1 MTHTANPPVPVKGA
15 LAEMPAGHRVERE
28 MFRIAT
34 WSRVALQE
42 ASARVRTELARAA
55 DLLQAP
61 RVLMIWEEQEEPWI
75 HLAMWSHSGFH
86 MRREAPGRF
95 AWLVAEPL
103 IGHSFLCQDVR
114 ATAPA
119 ILYAS
124 PTDLHRW
131 CGRPLHPALQEEFA
145 VGAVLSS
152 GTQGTTIAGHIFFL
166 DMPEL
171 SADHLARADDI
182 ARQVAMN
189 LDQFYLSQHLQQA
202 AVAEERRRLARN
214 LHDGALQSLA
224 GISLQLAE
232 VERLLAGDSRTAR
245 EHLCEVQRL
254 IANEQCDLRFLVR
267 ELKSTTRTTSEPDFC
282 LAARVETMS
291 RQIARQWG
299 LRIEVQMQLPELR
312 IPTALAYEIYYIVHE
327 ALSNAARHAK
337 ASAVDLDLAIQHDHV
352 RITVADNG
360 QGFPFHGQYDLAT
373 LTALQRGPV
382 MLSERVASLGGSLRL
397 DSSGAG
403 ARLDIRLPL
412 LPPADQHADLLCG
425 PR

>member
-1 MTHTANPPVPVKGA
+1 
-15 LAEMPAGHRVERE
+15 
-28 MFRIAT
+28 MFRIPT
-34 WSRVALQE
+34 WSRLALQD

-61 RVLMIWEEQEEPWI
+61 RVLMIWEELEEPWV

-86 MRREAPGRF
+86 LRREAPDTF
-95 AWLVAEPL
+95 PWLVAEPL

-119 ILYAS
+119 ILYA
-124 PTDLHRW
+124 PPADPQRW
-131 CGRPLHPALQEEFA
+131 CGRPLHPALQEEFGIA
-145 VGAVLSS
+145 AVLASDLH
-152 GTQGTTIAGHIFFL
+152 GTTVAGHIFFL
-166 DMPEL
+166 DLPEL
-171 SADHLARADDI
+171 NTDHLARADDV

-214 LHDGALQSLA
+214 LHDGTLQSLA
-224 GISLQLAE
+224 GISLQLTE
-232 VERLLAGDSRTAR
+232 VERLLAGDLQTAR

-254 IANEQCDLRFLVR
+254 IANEQCDLRFLLG
-267 ELKSTTRTTSEPDFC
+267 ELKSTTRTPSETDFC
-282 LAARVETMS
+282 LAARVDTMS

-299 LRIEVQMQLPELR
+299 LRIDVHMQLPELR
-312 IPTALAYEIYYIVHE
+312 VPTALAYEIYYIVHE

-337 ASAVDLDLAIQHDHV
+337 ASAVDLELAIQNDHV

-360 QGFPFHGQYDLAT
+360 QGFPFRGQYDLAT
-373 LTALQRGPV
+373 LTALQCGPM
-382 MLSERVASLGGSLRL
+382 MLSERVASLRGSLRL
-397 DSSGAG
+397 DSSEAG

-412 LPPADQHADLLCG
+412 LPPAPHQADLPCG

>member
-1 MTHTANPPVPVKGA
+1 
-15 LAEMPAGHRVERE
+15 

-42 ASARVRTELARAA
+42 ASARVQAELARAA

-61 RVLMIWEEQEEPWI
+61 RVLMIWEEPEEPWI
-75 HLAMWSHSGFH
+75 YLAIWSHGGFH
-86 MRREAPGRF
+86 MRREAPGTF
-95 AWLVAEPL
+95 PWLVAEPL
-103 IGHSFLCQDVR
+103 IGHSFLCPDVR
-114 ATAPA
+114 TTAPA
-119 ILYAS
+119 VLYAS

-131 CGRPLHPALQEEFA
+131 CGTPLHPALQEEFA
-145 VGAVLSS
+145 VGAVLYS
-152 GTQGTTIAGHIFFL
+152 GVHGTTMAGHILFL

-171 SADHLARADDI
+171 NADHLACADAI

-224 GISLQLAE
+224 GIALQLTE
-232 VERLLAGDSRTAR
+232 VERLLAGDPQTAR

-254 IANEQCDLRFLVR
+254 IADEQCDLRFLVG
-267 ELKSTTRTTSEPDFC
+267 ELKSTTRTASETDFC
-282 LAARVETMS
+282 LAARIETMS

-299 LRIEVQMQLPELR
+299 LRIDVRMQLPELR

-337 ASAVDLDLAIQHDHV
+337 ASTVDLDVAIRNDHV
-352 RITVADNG
+352 RITVADDG
-360 QGFPFHGQYDLAT
+360 QGFPFHGQYDLAA
-373 LTALQRGPV
+373 LTALQRGPA
-382 MLSERVASLGGSLRL
+382 MLNERVASLGGSLKL
-397 DSSGAG
+397 DSSEAG

-412 LPPADQHADLLCG
+412 LLPADQQADPLRG

>member
-1 MTHTANPPVPVKGA
+1 MTHTANSPIAVQGA
-15 LAEMPAGHRVERE
+15 TTEVATGHGVERE
-28 MFRIAT
+28 MFRIAK
-34 WSRVALQE
+34 WSRLALEE

-61 RVLMIWEEQEEPWI
+61 RVLMIWEESEEPWM
-75 HLAMWSHSGFH
+75 HLALWSQSGFH
-86 MRREAPGRF
+86 MRREAPETF
-95 AWLVAEPL
+95 PWVVAEPL
-103 IGHSFLCQDVR
+103 SGHSFLCQDVG

-124 PTDLHRW
+124 RTDLHRW
-131 CGRPLHPALQEEFA
+131 HGRPLHPALQEEFA

-152 GTQGTTIAGHIFFL
+152 AMHGTTMAGHLFFL
-166 DMPEL
+166 DMPDL
-171 SADHLARADDI
+171 DATDLARAADI
-182 ARQVAMN
+182 ARQVALN

-214 LHDGALQSLA
+214 LHDGPLQSLA
-224 GISLQLAE
+224 GISLQLTE
-232 VERLLAGDSRTAR
+232 VERLLVKDPQAAT

-254 IANEQCDLRFLVR
+254 IANEQYDLRFLVG
-267 ELKSTTRTTSEPDFC
+267 ELISTTRTPSETDFC

-291 RQIARQWG
+291 RQIARQRG
-299 LRIEVQMQLPELR
+299 LDIEVRLQLPDLR
-312 IPTALAYEIYYIVHE
+312 IPTALSYEIYYIVHE

-337 ASAVDLDLAIQHDHV
+337 ASAVDLELAIQSDHV

-360 QGFPFHGQYDLAT
+360 QGFSFHGQYDLAA
-373 LTALQRGPV
+373 LTALQCGPL
-382 MLSERVASLGGSLRL
+382 MLTERVASLGGSLRL
-397 DSSGAG
+397 DSSEAG

-412 LPPADQHADLLCG
+412 LPPADLQTDPLCG